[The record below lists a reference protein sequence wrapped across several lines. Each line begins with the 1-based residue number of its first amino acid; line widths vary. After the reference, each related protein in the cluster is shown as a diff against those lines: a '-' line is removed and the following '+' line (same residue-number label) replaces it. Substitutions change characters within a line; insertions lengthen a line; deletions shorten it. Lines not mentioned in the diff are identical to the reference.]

1 MRMRVLTHT
10 NKGKLLAI
18 ADNVTKLVQA
28 DKNTD
33 KIEPAYPCDG
43 ERLIVIVATVK
54 KNMPNYFGRF
64 LRSLKRDIA
73 ANVAFIIDGTPEN
86 AEKIISMAKQ
96 NNSNILENDVL
107 YIEGGLPFKFMRG
120 VKDEE
125 LAKVKE
131 WVETILKKLA

>member
-1 MRMRVLTHT
+1 
-10 NKGKLLAI
+10 
-18 ADNVTKLVQA
+18 
-28 DKNTD
+28 
-33 KIEPAYPCDG
+33 
-43 ERLIVIVATVK
+43 
-54 KNMPNYFGRF
+54 
-64 LRSLKRDIA
+64 
-73 ANVAFIIDGTPEN
+73 
-86 AEKIISMAKQ
+86 MAKQ